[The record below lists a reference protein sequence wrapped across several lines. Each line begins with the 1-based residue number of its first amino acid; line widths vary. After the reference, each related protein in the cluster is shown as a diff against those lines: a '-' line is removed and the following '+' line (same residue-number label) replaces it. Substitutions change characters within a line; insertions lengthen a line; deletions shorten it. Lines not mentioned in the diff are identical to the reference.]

1 MCVSNTC
8 KTRGVALL
16 RLPILLG
23 VTEVLEGAVKD
34 LISISIFINNKE
46 IYYLRTLSNQG
57 QYLKYNCQ
65 SLKFLE
71 LEVIMNIPDK

>member
-1 MCVSNTC
+1 MFKNI
-8 KTRGVALL
+8 AHFLL
-16 RLPILLG
+16 YVDFNL
-23 VTEVLEGAVKD
+23 VTIFPSIRSGA
-34 LISISIFINNKE
+34 SISIFINKKT

-71 LEVIMNIPDK
+71 LEVIMNIPDKQ